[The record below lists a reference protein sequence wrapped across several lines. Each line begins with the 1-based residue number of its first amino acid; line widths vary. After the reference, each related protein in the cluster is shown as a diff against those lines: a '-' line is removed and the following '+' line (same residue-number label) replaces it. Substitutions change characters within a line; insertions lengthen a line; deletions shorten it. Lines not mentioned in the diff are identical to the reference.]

1 MKQLINDYYFLC
13 GLLDDNIEML
23 ASFMKY
29 NNLTKHRRSNLIIFF
44 ENLRLNNVA
53 KEIDLAMDLKLD
65 EFKKYKKIYIN
76 DQLKL
81 KAKSQNLYQSN
92 IWDFI

>member
-1 MKQLINDYYFLC
+1 MC

-76 DQLKL
+76 DQLRI
-81 KAKSQNLYQSN
+81 KAKSHILYQSN